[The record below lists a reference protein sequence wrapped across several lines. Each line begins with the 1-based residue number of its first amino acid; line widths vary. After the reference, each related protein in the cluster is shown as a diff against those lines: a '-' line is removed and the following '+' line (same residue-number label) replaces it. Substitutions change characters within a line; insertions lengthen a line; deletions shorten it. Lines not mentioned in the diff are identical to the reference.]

1 MSSQSREEAVSRPR
15 AVPQKRARGIHFSR
29 RVRGNPI
36 AAILGVIWLIIAF
49 YPVLYMLFTSLRS
62 QNGYLS
68 AGSPWL
74 PPSHPTLA
82 SFRDVLHNS
91 FWHYFLNSVIV
102 TVSTVVLIAVCGLLA
117 AYVIARI
124 KSKVAIGAFNV
135 LLVGLAVPLQATI
148 IPIYALMID
157 LHLYDSLIA
166 LILPSVAFG
175 IPLAVLI
182 LVNFIRDIPR
192 ELYESMALDGST
204 HGRVLINL
212 VVPLA
217 RPALIT
223 VIVYN
228 TVFVWNGFLFPLIL
242 TQSQNVRVLPLA
254 LWSYQGQF
262 GINVPALLAAVLL
275 SAVPII
281 LLYII
286 GRRQLLSGLLVG
298 FSK

>member
-1 MSSQSREEAVSRPR
+1 MTSRPQDEILQQQ
-15 AVPQKRARGIHFSR
+15 AVPLPQERRPRLSKRVSA
-29 RVRGNPI
+29 NPI
-36 AAILGVIWLIIAF
+36 AGILGVIWLIIAF
-49 YPVLYMLFTSLRS
+49 YPVLYMLFTSLKS

-68 AGSPWL
+68 SGSPWL
-74 PPSHPTLA
+74 PPLRPTLE
-82 SFRDVLHNS
+82 SFKSVLQND
-91 FWHYFLNSVIV
+91 FWRYFLNSVIV
-102 TVSTVVLIAVCGLLA
+102 TVGTVVLIAICALLA

-124 KSKVAIGAFNV
+124 KSKIVMTVFNII
-135 LLVGLAVPLQATI
+135 LVGLAVPLQATI
-148 IPIYALMID
+148 IPIYALMIR
-157 LHLYDSLIA
+157 LHLYDSLLA

-204 HGRVLINL
+204 HARVLVSL

-281 LLYII
+281 LLYIL
-286 GRRQLLSGLLVG
+286 GRRQLLSGLTAG
-298 FSK
+298 FGR